1 MIAWSRLYRG
11 RLGAEIAVA
20 FVVGAVA
27 FVAVAAISTVTR
39 DRWPAAVLGF
49 VLVLAVLVVAYVG
62 GVVYAVPVGLASIVA
77 FDWYVLPPRHSLA
90 TPDVTSV
97 AVLAVFILTAVLV
110 GEVGAATR
118 RRADDSEQARGVL
131 ADEQAALR
139 RVATLV
145 ASQPSPAEVFAA
157 VTNEV
162 GQLFPVDMAAM
173 HVYEDGTA
181 RTVAGW
187 SEWGPMVPAGTRL
200 SLDGESVVALVF
212 RTRAP
217 ARMDSYDGATG
228 STADVSRGLGLR
240 TTVGAPIV
248 VDGQLWGAMVAASR
262 SLETLPAGM
271 EMRLEAFTNLIAT
284 AVSNAEA
291 RDRLERV
298 AAQQAALRRVAT
310 LVAGGLPPTT
320 VFAEV
325 VAQVGALFAAPYVGL
340 LRAEADRT
348 VTLVAASDPYTA
360 DVGLNWS
367 QDDGLLSRVLRECVP
382 GRIEDAEIPAPPG
395 ARGPGLEV
403 SSLVR
408 VPIVVDGR
416 PWGSVSVAS
425 AAGQPRLP
433 VDTAERLAGFS
444 ALVATAISNTV
455 AREEVRR
462 LAEEQAALR
471 RAATL
476 VAQGAAPADVF
487 AAVAEQ
493 IAAVSRVGIGFV
505 ARFEPDATMT
515 IVAYHGP
522 PQSVM
527 RIGSN
532 WPLDGDS
539 VVARVFRTGL
549 PARIDDYRDAS
560 GSIVDALRAGRKVTL
575 ATAGAPIVVDDALWG
590 VAAASAFEPDR
601 LPANAELRIAD
612 FADIVATS
620 ISNAEARAEVR
631 RLADEQASLRRVA
644 TLVAQGLAPADIFAA
659 VADEFARVFDVDAGF
674 IARFE
679 PDDTATMVATSG
691 SFYDERAPL
700 GSSWPL
706 DDDTVRARVFR
717 TGAPARTDE
726 TLPEGAT
733 KSTVGA
739 PIVIGEKVWGVAAAT
754 SLHPDGLPADTEA
767 RLGNF
772 ADLIATAVSNAAT
785 RTELTAS
792 RARVVAA
799 ADEARRKLERD
810 LHDGIQQQLVS
821 LALDIRWAETVVP
834 PESDELKRHLSAV
847 EAGLTEAL
855 DDLRELSRGI
865 HPAVLSEGGLEPAL
879 NVLARRSVV
888 PIELQVNLDSRLDPG
903 VEVAA
908 YYVASEA
915 LANAVKHAE
924 ASSVELRVARRE
936 GHLDLWIRDD
946 GVGGADPVRG
956 SGLIG
961 LTDRVEALGGTI
973 TIASP
978 PGAGTSLQVRLPVG
992 S

>member
-1 MIAWSRLYRG
+1 MRPREAGGSLVLMIAWSRRYRG
-11 RLGAEIAVA
+11 RLVAEIAVA

-27 FVAVAAISTVTR
+27 FAAVAVISAAAR
-39 DRWPAAVLGF
+39 DHVPGALLGF
-49 VLVLAVLVVAYVG
+49 VLILAVLAVAYRR

-77 FDWYVLPPRHSLA
+77 FDWYFLPPTHALA
-90 TPDVTSV
+90 APNIGSV
-97 AVLAVFILTAVLV
+97 LALAVFILTSVLV
-110 GEVGAATR
+110 GEVAAGAR

-157 VTNEV
+157 VTEEV

-173 HVYEDGTA
+173 HFYEGDGTA

-187 SEWGPMVPAGTRL
+187 SEWGPMLPAGTRL

-212 RTRAP
+212 RTSAP
-217 ARMDSYDGATG
+217 ARMDGYDGATG

-248 VDGQLWGAMVAASR
+248 VDGRLWGAMVAASR
-262 SLETLPAGM
+262 GLEPLPAGM
-271 EMRLEAFTNLIAT
+271 EERLEAFTNLIAT

-291 RDRLERV
+291 RGRLERV
-298 AAQQAALRRVAT
+298 AAEQAALRRVAT
-310 LVAGGLPPTT
+310 LVAQG
-320 VFAEV
+320 
-325 VAQVGALFAAPYVGL
+325 
-340 LRAEADRT
+340 
-348 VTLVAASDPYTA
+348 
-360 DVGLNWS
+360 
-367 QDDGLLSRVLRECVP
+367 
-382 GRIEDAEIPAPPG
+382 
-395 ARGPGLEV
+395 
-403 SSLVR
+403 VR
-408 VPIVVDGR
+408 
-416 PWGSVSVAS
+416 
-425 AAGQPRLP
+425 
-433 VDTAERLAGFS
+433 
-444 ALVATAISNTV
+444 
-455 AREEVRR
+455 
-462 LAEEQAALR
+462 
-471 RAATL
+471 
-476 VAQGAAPADVF
+476 PADLF

-493 IAAVSRVGIGFV
+493 IAVVSRVGIGFV

-515 IVAYHGP
+515 IVAYRGR
-522 PQSVM
+522 PQGVM
-527 RIGSN
+527 RVGSN
-532 WPLDGDS
+532 WSLDGDS
-539 VVARVFRTGL
+539 IVARVFRTGG
-549 PARIDDYRDAS
+549 PARMDDYRNAS
-560 GSIVDALRAGRKVTL
+560 GPIADALPAERKATL
-575 ATAGAPIVVDDALWG
+575 ATAGAPIVVDDRLWG
-590 VAAASAFEPDR
+590 VVAAAAVEPDR

-631 RLADEQASLRRVA
+631 RLADEQAGLRRIA
-644 TLVAQGLAPADIFAA
+644 TLVAQGVAPADIFAA
-659 VADEFARVFDVDAGF
+659 VAEEFARVFDVDAGF
-674 IARFE
+674 VARFE
-679 PDDTATMVATSG
+679 PDETATIVATSG

-726 TLPEGAT
+726 ALPDGQT
-733 KSTVGA
+733 KSSAGA
-739 PIVIGEKVWGVAAAT
+739 PIVIGDRLWGLAAAT
-754 SLHPDGLPADTEA
+754 SLHPDGLPPDTEA

-821 LALDIRWAETVVP
+821 LALDIRWAETVAP
-834 PESDELKRHLSAV
+834 PESDELKRQLTAV
-847 EAGLTEAL
+847 GEGLTEAL
-855 DDLRELSRGI
+855 EDLRELSRGI

-888 PIELQVNLDSRLDPG
+888 PIKLDVDLDSRLEPS

-924 ASSVELRVARRE
+924 ASSVELHVARRD
-936 GHLDLWIRDD
+936 GHLDLSIRDD
-946 GVGGADPVRG
+946 GVGGADPSRG

-973 TIASP
+973 TIVSP
-978 PGAGTSLQVRLPVG
+978 AGAGTSLYVQLPLD
-992 S
+992 SS